1 MIAYYFK
8 ALSKALWMDYSF
20 AVLDYETG
28 QWVRKNGGTSEQFW
42 TVCVAEQN
50 QMPNMFDWQVY
61 EGQGTSDRMVQDLDY
76 QCTRSILF

>member
-1 MIAYYFK
+1 
-8 ALSKALWMDYSF
+8 MDYSF
-20 AVLDYETG
+20 AVLDYESG

-61 EGQGTSDRMVQDLDY
+61 EGRDPRTFPAADGPLN
-76 QCTRSILF
+76 

>member
-1 MIAYYFK
+1 
-8 ALSKALWMDYSF
+8 MDYSF

-61 EGQGTSDRMVQDLDY
+61 EGLGTKDPFQ
-76 QCTRSILF
+76 F